1 MRVECE
7 SCHEV
12 VAASFARDGEAVRAT
27 CAVCAHAMTVALA
40 APDGREAGDARCP
53 KCGAPRRGDAACAGC
68 GLAAARMADFAE
80 ARDASVPG
88 PVHEAW
94 AHAAAAWEDPARHD
108 ELLRQVASR
117 NCYAWAA
124 GRYRAR
130 LPDAIA
136 ERQLDRLRRAAEATL
151 LATATV
157 RPDAEMRPYRV
168 TRGVLAFLIAVIA
181 AGLLY
186 ATVIREPPGA
196 RTTGNG
202 PVFGPPGAAGATGP
216 GHAPLVPGHPV
227 SSSTI
232 K

>member
-12 VAASFARDGEAVRAT
+12 VAASFARDGDAVRAT
-27 CAVCAHAMTVALA
+27 CAVCAHVMTVALA
-40 APDGREAGDARCP
+40 VPGAGDARCP
-53 KCGAPRRGDAACAGC
+53 KCGAPRRGAAACAAC
-68 GLAAARMADFAE
+68 GLAAARMADFGE
-80 ARDASVPG
+80 ARDAAVPQ

-94 AHAAAAWEDPARHD
+94 AHAAAAWDDPARHD
-108 ELLRQVASR
+108 ELLRQVATHR
-117 NCYAWAA
+117 CYAWAA
-124 GRYRAR
+124 GHYRAR

-157 RPDAEMRPYRV
+157 RRNAEMRPYRV

-186 ATVIREPPGA
+186 ATVIREPPDRA
-196 RTTGNG
+196 TGSG
-202 PVFGPPGAAGATGP
+202 PAFGPPGCAAAGATGP